1 MKCLAK
7 CYTKVTEKLET
18 EKLIAIFQ
26 EKELSLT
33 MRNGCDWLKT
43 DSDYQREKNV
53 WRWALILLRGWC
65 YLRKNVV
72 ILQAEKCCG

>member
-1 MKCLAK
+1 M
-7 CYTKVTEKLET
+7 
-18 EKLIAIFQ
+18 
-26 EKELSLT
+26 ELSLT

-43 DSDYQREKNV
+43 DSDYLREKNV
-53 WRWALILLRGWC
+53 WLRALILLRGWC

>member
-1 MKCLAK
+1 M
-7 CYTKVTEKLET
+7 
-18 EKLIAIFQ
+18 
-26 EKELSLT
+26 ELSLT

-43 DSDYQREKNV
+43 DSDCHRDKCA
-53 WRWALILLRGWC
+53 RWVLILLRGWC

>member
-26 EKELSLT
+26 EMELSLT

-53 WRWALILLRGWC
+53 WLRVLILLRGWC

-72 ILQAEKCCG
+72 IL